1 MNKKV
6 SRHFSMP
13 LMKQNIKSNLALTI
27 VITMIACM
35 MSTVICFAM
44 NMMGG
49 DNPADKQAAQV
60 EFFSH
65 LACLTAYNQTPLAT
79 EKLSAEHFMAA
90 EDKTVY
96 ETVFG
101 MMNAQAGLDLSVE
114 KFSSAIE
121 VLKDDSG
128 SVAGYVKQYEY
139 VYAMMDEQGV
149 FTGEPL
155 AIDGFLK
162 VMLTNMGLPA
172 EQLEMM
178 ANMDRTAVLNKMYFT
193 VMGLL
198 PLLLFVVIVG
208 NALVVN
214 QVDSGSMA
222 YVLATPT
229 KRSAVAN
236 TQRSS

>member
-1 MNKKV
+1 M
-6 SRHFSMP
+6 
-13 LMKQNIKSNLALTI
+13 
-27 VITMIACM
+27 
-35 MSTVICFAM
+35 
-44 NMMGG
+44 
-49 DNPADKQAAQV
+49 
-60 EFFSH
+60 
-65 LACLTAYNQTPLAT
+65 
-79 EKLSAEHFMAA
+79 
-90 EDKTVY
+90 
-96 ETVFG
+96 
-101 MMNAQAGLDLSVE
+101 E